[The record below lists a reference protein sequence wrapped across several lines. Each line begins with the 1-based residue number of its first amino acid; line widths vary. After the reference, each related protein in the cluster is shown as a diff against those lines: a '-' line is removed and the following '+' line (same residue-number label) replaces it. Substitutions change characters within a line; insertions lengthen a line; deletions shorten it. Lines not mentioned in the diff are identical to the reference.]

1 MVVLFFF
8 FFLSRTA
15 STINIDGR
23 CMGLHEFPTLYVAN
37 IFSTDITPPLLLSAS
52 SLLCHTRCVHYTR
65 AGHRWCAR
73 RPRLCFLGLSILFL
87 FHQRRSVA
95 LGWNVR
101 RLERIGARAWSGV
114 DGVLFSISSYCNF
127 LGFFFF
133 FLFHQLRF
141 RGHREY
147 SRVRTNCYS
156 GVDDV
161 LFHRYLR
168 LVAIFQVFF
177 YTFFISPETMSC
189 SLRIFARSNELVFG
203 CWHDVLFFFQYL
215 RRIAIFQVLNIFF
228 YFTRDD
234 VAFTTNIRTFERS
247 VTRGWSGLSGV
258 DDVRFSISS
267 YGNFLGFFF

>member
-133 FLFHQLRF
+133 FYFTSYDFVVTANIRAFERIAIRVLTMSFFTDIFDSSQFFRFFFILFLFHQR
-141 RGHREY
+141 RCRVHCEY
-147 SRVRTNCYS
+147 SHDRTNWYS
-156 GVDDV
+156 GVD
-161 LFHRYLR
+161 
-168 LVAIFQVFF
+168 
-177 YTFFISPETMSC
+177 TMS
-189 SLRIFARSNELVFG
+189 
-203 CWHDVLFFFQYL
+203 FFF
-215 RRIAIFQVLNIFF
+215 FNISDELQFF
-228 YFTRDD
+228 
-234 VAFTTNIRTFERS
+234 
-247 VTRGWSGLSGV
+247 
-258 DDVRFSISS
+258 RF
-267 YGNFLGFFF
+267 